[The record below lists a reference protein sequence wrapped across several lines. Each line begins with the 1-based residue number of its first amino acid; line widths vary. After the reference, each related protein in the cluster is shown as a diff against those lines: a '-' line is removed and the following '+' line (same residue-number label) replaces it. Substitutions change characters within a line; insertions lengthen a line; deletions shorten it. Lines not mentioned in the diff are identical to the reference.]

1 MKLTNRAIHRD
12 LGYFYVGLILSF
24 ALSGIMMNHR
34 DSWHPE
40 KYTLN
45 ITEIQKQLPKE
56 DSITEDY
63 VKNYVNTELG
73 IKDKVKK
80 HFVRKGKLKIIAE
93 NHEVEIELASGKGEI
108 IAFNKTPLISQMM
121 TLHKNTS
128 NWWIYYS
135 DIFGLSLVTIAIT
148 GIIMIPKGR
157 LSFKQRGWKLA
168 LAGIVF
174 PILFLIIFA

>member
-1 MKLTNRAIHRD
+1 MKLTSRAIHRD

-63 VKNYVNTELG
+63 VKNY
-73 IKDKVKK
+73 
-80 HFVRKGKLKIIAE
+80 
-93 NHEVEIELASGKGEI
+93 LAKR
-108 IAFNKTPLISQMM
+108 A
-121 TLHKNTS
+121 
-128 NWWIYYS
+128 
-135 DIFGLSLVTIAIT
+135 
-148 GIIMIPKGR
+148 
-157 LSFKQRGWKLA
+157 
-168 LAGIVF
+168 
-174 PILFLIIFA
+174 